1 MSKKIPDFLRGGL
14 NQDRQFLTSKT
25 GGAYYSTKKVIY
37 RMLKQDFF
45 ERQTVKVA
53 VDLLGCVLVRITK
66 RGAVLKGRI
75 VETEAYLGLKDDS
88 CHSFGGKKT
97 ERTKVMYLP
106 GGRAYVYFTYG
117 MHHCFNIVTAGK
129 EEPEAVLIRAVEPLK
144 GIAKMRKNRCQ
155 KTPNRDTVHLTNGP
169 GKLCQAFD
177 ICRIFTGKSLG
188 KKNRLYIE
196 QGTPIPAKNILARE
210 RIGLSPALSSCY
222 WPLRF
227 YIKDSPFVSRI

>member
-1 MSKKIPDFLRGGL
+1 
-14 NQDRQFLTSKT
+14 
-25 GGAYYSTKKVIY
+25 
-37 RMLKQDFF
+37 MLKQAFF
-45 ERQTVKVA
+45 ERPTIEVA
-53 VDLLGCVLVRITK
+53 LALLGCVLVRVTK

-75 VETEAYLGLKDDS
+75 VETEAYLGLNDDS

-106 GGRAYVYFTYG
+106 GGQAYVYFTYG

-144 GIAKMRKNRCQ
+144 GIANLRKNRCQ
-155 KTPNRDTVHLTNGP
+155 KPSNRDIVHLANGP

-177 ICRIFTGKSLG
+177 ICRKFTGKSLS

-196 QGTPIPAKNILARE
+196 QGIAIPATNVLSRE